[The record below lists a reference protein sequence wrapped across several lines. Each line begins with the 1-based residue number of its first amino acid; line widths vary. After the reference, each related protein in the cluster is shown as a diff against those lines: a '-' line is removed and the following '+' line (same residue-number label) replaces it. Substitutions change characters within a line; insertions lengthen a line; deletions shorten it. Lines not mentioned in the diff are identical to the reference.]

1 MSFWDV
7 HFLAG
12 FGLALLIGTICGIG
26 YSMFR
31 TRLTS
36 AKSKAG
42 RFTLWLAFFFS
53 LALLHLWLD
62 SFNPV
67 LFIGG

>member
-12 FGLALLIGTICGIG
+12 FGLACLIGTICGIG
-26 YSMFR
+26 YCKYR
-31 TRLTS
+31 TLGTL
-36 AKSKAG
+36 AGSKAG
-42 RFTLWLAFFFS
+42 RFTLWAGFFFS

-67 LFIGG
+67 LWIGG